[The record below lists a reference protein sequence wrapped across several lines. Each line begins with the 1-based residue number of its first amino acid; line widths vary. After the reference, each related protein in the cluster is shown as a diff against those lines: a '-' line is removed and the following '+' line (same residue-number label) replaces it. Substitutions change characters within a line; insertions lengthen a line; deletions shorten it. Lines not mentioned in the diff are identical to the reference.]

1 MKKYK
6 DYLKDKHEP
15 MKEYEIRATMDE
27 FITAL
32 DNQHNTTCVSIVDY
46 LIAEIDY
53 LRSMMAEAYWWIG
66 RQAPRGQTIQKV
78 YRNLMKEANR
88 IKEELR

>member
-1 MKKYK
+1 MKKYE

-15 MKEYEIRATMDE
+15 MTEEQIRDAEGE
-27 FITAL
+27 FYDAL
-32 DNQHNTTCVSIVDY
+32 YRNQEVAKQIVDY

-53 LRSMMAEAYWWIG
+53 LRSMYAEAYWWIG
-66 RQAPRGQTIQKV
+66 RQAPRGQSIQKV

-88 IKEELR
+88 IREELK

>member
-6 DYLKDKHEP
+6 DYLNEKHEP
-15 MKEYEIRATMDE
+15 MTEQQIRDAEAE
-27 FITAL
+27 FIDALYSNQETAK
-32 DNQHNTTCVSIVDY
+32 QIVKY

-53 LRSMMAEAYWWIG
+53 LRSMYAEAYWWIG
-66 RQAPRGQTIQKV
+66 RQAPRTQSIQKV

>member
-1 MKKYK
+1 MKKYE

-15 MKEYEIRATMDE
+15 MTEQQIRDAEVE
-27 FITAL
+27 FYDALYSNQETAK
-32 DNQHNTTCVSIVDY
+32 QIVEY

-53 LRSMMAEAYWWIG
+53 LRSMYAEAYWWIG
-66 RQAPRGQTIQKV
+66 RQAPRGQSIQKV
-78 YRNLMKEANR
+78 YRNLMKEAHR

>member
-1 MKKYK
+1 MKTYK
-6 DYLKDKHEP
+6 QYLEDKHEP
-15 MKEYEIRATMDE
+15 MTEQQIRDAEVEFMDALLTSQN
-27 FITAL
+27 TAM
-32 DNQHNTTCVSIVDY
+32 QIVDC

-78 YRNLMKEANR
+78 YRNLMKESNR
-88 IKEELR
+88 IKEELK